1 MSHRTIFEVEYR
13 DESETMFEILGI
25 NQERMPGQFM
35 EREKNRRL
43 NVPAITTIR
52 VKPSPKC

>member
-35 EREKNRRL
+35 EREK
-43 NVPAITTIR
+43 TGD
-52 VKPSPKC
+52 